1 MHVSNYKL
9 PQHLNNKI
17 DVTILFLEVP
27 SAPRSFEVQEITPSG
42 VTLTWEVPDS
52 DGGLPVTSYIVE
64 RRDKKFGPFTKIATI
79 KAPSTSCMVER
90 LIEGVD
96 YYFKVTAVNDE
107 GSGPSAELS
116 QPIRLEKQ
124 PGNGLS

>member
-1 MHVSNYKL
+1 M
-9 PQHLNNKI
+9 
-17 DVTILFLEVP
+17 P

-42 VTLTWEVPDS
+42 VTLTWEAPDS
-52 DGGLPVTSYIVE
+52 DGGLPITSYIVE

-96 YYFKVTAVNDE
+96 YYFKVTAVNEE

-124 PGNGLS
+124 PGKNCLNQSDWRNSQVRTVLTNRIRETAR